1 MKDKHKNIIVIIIIA
16 IASAIISHYVLKIS
30 MLTIPL
36 TFLGLII
43 WLNITPFKI
52 EDDEK

>member
-1 MKDKHKNIIVIIIIA
+1 MKDIHKNMIVIIIIA
-16 IASAIISHYVLKIS
+16 IASAIISHYVIKIS
-30 MLTIPL
+30 MITVPL

-43 WLNITPFKI
+43 WLSITPFKI